1 MRGAVIVALVACHT
15 PTDPPAALAAY
26 LDDLRHAD
34 ALTRAREV
42 AGWQLD
48 EPAWRRT
55 VTADYQPL
63 YADYTRAF
71 TAAAPAI
78 LDQLARLPPAAP
90 ITARRHFAG
99 DPRLTRAEARERW
112 ALPTLFPSL
121 VADADGAPIDGVF
134 VVDGG
139 RWRALV
145 GLDAAVRGRVAALDA
160 ACAARVAAAG
170 PAGRC
175 SDVAAEIVAAV
186 LQNDSRKVARLCP
199 LADTLCGKG
208 SP

>member
-1 MRGAVIVALVACHT
+1 MRGVAVLLGLVACRT

-42 AGWQLD
+42 ASWRLD

-55 VTADYQPL
+55 VTTTYQPL

-71 TAAAPAI
+71 AAAAPAI
-78 LDQLARLPPAAP
+78 FDQLTRPGDP

-121 VADADGAPIDGVF
+121 VADAGSAPIDSVF
-134 VVDGG
+134 IVDGG

-145 GLDAAVRGRVAALDA
+145 GLDAAVRARVAAFDA
-160 ACAARVAAAG
+160 ACADRVAVAG

-175 SDVAAEIVAAV
+175 SDVAAALVAAV